1 MVATEIKNDAL
12 ERKRKKK
19 RIVEEHT
26 EKEYYVCGKKT
37 NKNVYEL
44 QMLYETTQAKTTK
57 VLPEFLERIRYLI
70 VKGICKTTYSK
81 SVDQQ
86 GELFNHTVET
96 VLNKIVPKRDPITK
110 KLVAKY
116 DSTKTNL
123 GAYILNA
130 CYWSVVAFQNNESW
144 CESLLS
150 CSDYLEDCDEASE
163 QPILAELGQ
172 LKFIKNFEQS
182 NSYVPFIQSLLE
194 GDKYEDN

>member
-1 MVATEIKNDAL
+1 MVAIEITNDAL

-44 QMLYETTQAKTTK
+44 QMLYESTQAKTTK
-57 VLPEFLERIRYLI
+57 VLPEFLERIRFMI
-70 VKGICKTTYSK
+70 VKGICKATYSK
-81 SVDQQ
+81 TVDQQ

-96 VLNKIVPKRDPITK
+96 ILNKIVPKRDPVTK
-110 KLVAKY
+110 KLVTKY

-150 CSDYLEDCDEASE
+150 CSDYLEDYDEASE

>member
-1 MVATEIKNDAL
+1 MVATEITNDAL

-44 QMLYETTQAKTTK
+44 QMLYESTQAKTTK
-57 VLPEFLERIRYLI
+57 VLSEFLERIRFMI
-70 VKGICKTTYSK
+70 VKGICKATYSK
-81 SVDQQ
+81 TVDQQ

-96 VLNKIVPKRDPITK
+96 ILNKIVPKRDPVTK
-110 KLVAKY
+110 KLVTKY

-150 CSDYLEDCDEASE
+150 CSDYLEDYDEASE